1 MRIRS
6 ATYCTHYNRYEHSTR
21 TRSKTALY
29 EKKEGIVRISYC
41 IVNCCGVL
49 PEAEPS
55 LAGVFFVVRINPL
68 LHPVHRDKPSNSVSG
83 RRAGWLSRGTVKL
96 QLAAQERRG
105 THGLSHPFFSTLSS
119 LAALAMALFG
129 ANTRK

>member
-1 MRIRS
+1 MHNS
-6 ATYCTHYNRYEHSTR
+6 
-21 TRSKTALY
+21 L
-29 EKKEGIVRISYC
+29 
-41 IVNCCGVL
+41 CGL
-49 PEAEPS
+49 QRAPS
-55 LAGVFFVVRINPL
+55 RVFFVVRINPL